1 MKNDTGKDLVYALL
15 SLNPLFRKLI
25 DRPMELEFSDDL
37 TVTQFHT
44 MVELSFTDAMNMTQ
58 LAAQLYIS
66 KQQLTKIIDGLVEKG
81 FVRRFGDENNRR
93 VVLVEATEKGRKLML
108 DTQTQFVDSFAPAFD
123 RLSDVQKRKVA
134 QAVEDI
140 RQTLSNV
147 EPRMDIVQSLFT
159 IYLLIFPFVYCMLYL
174 TVNNFLLLRNGG
186 IHHVWR
192 EQRRKI
198 NQNGR
203 KKEMGQAA

>member
-1 MKNDTGKDLVYALL
+1 MKNDTGKELVHALL
-15 SLNPLFRKLI
+15 SLHPLFRKFI
-25 DRPMELEFSDDL
+25 DRPMELEFSPDL

-44 MVELSFTDAMNMTQ
+44 MIELGFADAMNMTQ
-58 LAAQLYIS
+58 LAAQLYVS

-108 DTQTQFVDSFAPAFD
+108 DTQTQFVNSFAPAFD

-147 EPRMDIVQSLFT
+147 EPRM
-159 IYLLIFPFVYCMLYL
+159 
-174 TVNNFLLLRNGG
+174 
-186 IHHVWR
+186 
-192 EQRRKI
+192 
-198 NQNGR
+198 
-203 KKEMGQAA
+203 